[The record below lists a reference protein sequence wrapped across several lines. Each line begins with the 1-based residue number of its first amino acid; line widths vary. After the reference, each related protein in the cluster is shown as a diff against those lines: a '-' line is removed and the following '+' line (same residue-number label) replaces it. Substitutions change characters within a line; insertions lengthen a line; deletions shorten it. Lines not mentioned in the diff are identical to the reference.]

1 MRRPASLSCRSL
13 LLAPLAAALL
23 VAGCATPT
31 PYQPLGVRGT
41 GASGGFS
48 EQRLEDNR
56 YRVSF
61 RGNSYTSRERVENY
75 LLFRAAE
82 ITVQSG
88 YEGFTMVDRA
98 VDPNIRTRVYSDP
111 FYRRWGPYGGFGGW
125 WGPSWRFHR
134 RGFGWGYWDPWYGS
148 PFWGNDIDVQTITNY
163 EAIAEIVM
171 FRGARPNDPRSF
183 DARQVMSY
191 LGPRIVLPR

>member
-48 EQRLEDNR
+48 EQRLEENR

-61 RGNSYTSRERVENY
+61 RGNCFCSR
-75 LLFRAAE
+75 
-82 ITVQSG
+82 
-88 YEGFTMVDRA
+88 
-98 VDPNIRTRVYSDP
+98 
-111 FYRRWGPYGGFGGW
+111 
-125 WGPSWRFHR
+125 
-134 RGFGWGYWDPWYGS
+134 
-148 PFWGNDIDVQTITNY
+148 
-163 EAIAEIVM
+163 
-171 FRGARPNDPRSF
+171 
-183 DARQVMSY
+183 
-191 LGPRIVLPR
+191 